1 MSEKLSD
8 NKPSLQKRAT
18 VVLGLLFWV
27 TLGFVAAQALITAV
41 VFVLSRTGIVAFES
55 INQTILQTVFAAL
68 VYIVTLAIV
77 VGLPWWIRK
86 FKTSRK
92 ELGLTRLPSW
102 LDLALA
108 PAGFIIYMLATVAI
122 TSLASQL
129 VPGFDLNQTQETGF
143 GNIAYRY
150 EFILAFVTLV
160 VLAPIAEE
168 VLFRGYL
175 YGKLRK
181 YAPAWVVIL
190 LTSALF
196 GAVHGQWNVALD
208 VFALS
213 LVLCTLR
220 EITGSVWAGIVLH
233 MMKNALAFYILF
245 INPSLFNTIGG

>member
-1 MSEKLSD
+1 MSEKSLD
-8 NKPSLQKRAT
+8 NKLGIKKRT
-18 VVLGLLFWV
+18 PIVLGLLFWV
-27 TLGFVAAQALITAV
+27 TLGFLAAQALITAV
-41 VFVLSRTGIVAFES
+41 VFILSKLGVPFQGI
-55 INQTILQTVFAAL
+55 NPTILQTIFAVL
-68 VYIVTLAIV
+68 VYAVTLAIV
-77 VGLPWWIRK
+77 VGVPWWVRK
-86 FKTSRK
+86 YKTNRQ

-122 TSLASQL
+122 TSVVSQI
-129 VPGFDLNQTQETGF
+129 VPGFDLNQAQETGF

-150 EFILAFVTLV
+150 EFVLAFITLV

-181 YAPAWVVIL
+181 YAPAWVAIL

-196 GAVHGQWNVALD
+196 GVVHGQWNVGLD

-220 EITGSVWAGIVLH
+220 EITGSVSAGIVLH

-245 INPSLFNTIGG
+245 INPALFNTIGG